1 MRTLASITVKG
12 FKSIAC
18 IENLTLG
25 PINILI
31 GSNGAGKSN
40 FLGIFSFLRAIG
52 TGNLREYVIRS
63 GGLDR
68 ILHFGSQVT
77 PQVTVHL
84 SFDYKELHH
93 EQFKEIQFEIV
104 LATTDTGELYSRS
117 EILRFLDKNEDNQG
131 YSQRLFGRDGEAG
144 ISDSHQAPGSS
155 TPVRNNFKNWAP
167 YHFHDTSHTSPIKK
181 TVNVDDNRSLRHD
194 GSNLAAFL
202 YYLRQKHKASYT
214 LIRHTVQRV
223 APFFDDFHLQP
234 QALNTDMIRLEWRHI
249 GSDAYFNAS
258 SLSDGTLRF
267 MALATLLLQPE
278 EYRPSVILLD
288 EPELGLHPYAITLLA
303 SLVKQ
308 TSFESQ
314 IILATQSPILL
325 DHFQPED
332 VLVAERVNG
341 GTTLTRLEP
350 TRLEAWL
357 EDYSLGQLWEKNELG
372 GRPTKE

>member
-25 PINILI
+25 PMNILI

-40 FLGIFSFLRAIG
+40 FLDIFSFLHAIG

-63 GGLDR
+63 GGPDR
-68 ILHFGSQVT
+68 ILHFGSNST
-77 PQVTVHL
+77 PQLTVHL
-84 SFDYKELHH
+84 SFDYENLQH
-93 EQFKEIQFEIV
+93 EQFKEVQYEIV
-104 LATTDTGELYSRS
+104 LSATDELLYPRS
-117 EILRFLDKNEDNQG
+117 EILSLSDKTRG
-131 YSQRLFGRDGEAG
+131 TTAYSRRLVGRGGEAG
-144 ISDSHQAPGSS
+144 ISDSHQVTGAS
-155 TPVRNNFKNWAP
+155 TPVRNHFNNWAL
-167 YHFHDTSHTSPIKK
+167 YHFHDTSRTSPIKR
-181 TVNVDDNRSLRHD
+181 TVDVDDNRYLRPD

-202 YYLRQKHKASYT
+202 HYLQQKHEASYT

-223 APFFDDFHLQP
+223 APFFDDFRLQP
-234 QALNTDMIRLEWRHI
+234 QALNADMIRLEWQHI

-267 MALATLLLQPE
+267 IALATLLLQPE

-325 DHFQPED
+325 DHFQPEE

-357 EDYSLGQLWEKNELG
+357 EDYSLGQLWEKNEVG